1 VAGRVRDESQRE
13 GRTGISPW
21 SESTGVRLGPG
32 IRASA
37 ASPSHRVRR
46 CGARAGCRED
56 PEQKVG
62 EKDERERVTRGV
74 HRSAIQG
81 QMAR

>member
-1 VAGRVRDESQRE
+1 VVGGVRDASGRE
-13 GRTGISPW
+13 GRTGIPFW
-21 SESTGVRLGPG
+21 SESTGVHPGPG

-46 CGARAGCRED
+46 RGGRAGGSAD

-62 EKDERERVTRGV
+62 EKDERDRVTRGV
-74 HRSAIQG
+74 HRSAIQRH
-81 QMAR
+81 MAR